1 MQSLSI
7 RNRASEPAVSA
18 VDFREAGTNA
28 DELENEENR
37 TQPKSVVAV
46 ACLQVFLIAFSY
58 SIVIPTARLY
68 AESLNAPTHFEGYVV
83 GAASFGA
90 ILVLPAYRLSCRKS
104 WSATLVLQ
112 AILLQ
117 LGSVLYSLAK
127 IAKKIELLVA
137 GRLIAGFGGA
147 FYPIFQFLA
156 EEVGVRHRS
165 SVVSIVLVGRSLGFA
180 LGPAVAAVLVYV
192 DFNVGDLAVDKETNG
207 GWTVAI
213 ACGIQ
218 IILIVAFFPRGGGRG
233 GGREHRRVEDT
244 RPIREKLMYY
254 GVLGFLSSGYALPN
268 FCITGWEVHST
279 ELIQVNFG
287 WSLTWSALLVGGIA
301 LTPALTCPVM
311 GKYSYKHGDRKILLW
326 WAAIQCMASV
336 TLFNFGPQLPWFYL
350 AGSLVYI
357 NAVTLQTTFS
367 VSLSSKVCLPHH
379 IEAMQGWTNAFGLL
393 LRGLGAVVGASL
405 DANGFAGVCAAA
417 SLFSFVGTVVFY
429 RRMKIS
435 LL

>member
-1 MQSLSI
+1 M
-7 RNRASEPAVSA
+7 
-18 VDFREAGTNA
+18 
-28 DELENEENR
+28 
-37 TQPKSVVAV
+37 
-46 ACLQVFLIAFSY
+46 
-58 SIVIPTARLY
+58 
-68 AESLNAPTHFEGYVV
+68 

-165 SVVSIVLVGRSLGFA
+165 SVMSIVLVGRSLGFA

-357 NAVTLQTTFS
+357 NAGKSRKADFS
-367 VSLSSKVCLPHH
+367 RSQPTSPP
-379 IEAMQGWTNAFGLL
+379 
-393 LRGLGAVVGASL
+393 
-405 DANGFAGVCAAA
+405 
-417 SLFSFVGTVVFY
+417 
-429 RRMKIS
+429 
-435 LL
+435 